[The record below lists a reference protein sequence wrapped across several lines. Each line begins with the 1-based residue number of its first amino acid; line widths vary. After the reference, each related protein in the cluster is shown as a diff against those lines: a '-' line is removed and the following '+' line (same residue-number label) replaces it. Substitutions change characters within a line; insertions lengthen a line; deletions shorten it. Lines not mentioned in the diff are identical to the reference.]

1 MIRIEILSGPDSGRV
16 LELDSGTHTVGR
28 ASSND
33 VVLAVDSVSGRHLS
47 LTVDGDAVRFK
58 DLGSTN
64 GTWSGGIQ
72 VEEGEWFAG
81 SEIKLG
87 SLRLKLLGEESA
99 AAEDEDD
106 AALHRRAR
114 EAAMSG
120 KRKGGLLPLVA
131 LLLIVGGGA
140 SWWFLLRDDGSTG
153 AGGGGASEGGA
164 TAAATVND
172 LLEGFGYFEDEGAWS
187 LDRDLRLEEGRLV
200 SGNARGGRARLVR
213 RFPVPRGALSFS
225 ASVPSGLE
233 VIPHLR
239 WGTSDEEDGPT
250 YLWQGDAL
258 AGGSEI
264 ALPESA
270 RWFELTLE
278 LRGSGA
284 VEELLAEEGEASASR
299 LSLGLLEAHS
309 HGGNLL
315 LASSEGPLLNIAG
328 SGGQW
333 ASAGGGLQYSPQGAT
348 ALALAPQ
355 PALLASGPAL
365 VLAGGGPL
373 GLTNGLALEDSPGM
387 LLGGQATRFLLR
399 FPAASA
405 VSVRDGAASFTV
417 ADPVVLA
424 SEFNEDLTEAARL
437 SQRITRAQREGDRR
451 GLLEATDEL
460 LRDYPFDEDKI
471 QEALLAARG
480 ALEEGRATLQSLQ
493 ERASAVLFA
502 GSVTAMRTLADESTA
517 LADSLPG
524 TEIAPEA
531 QGLALVLRASADEL
545 DREETAAL
553 TAYRDRLERAL
564 AGSYPALAAWLKEVQ

>member
-28 ASSND
+28 ANSND

-47 LTVDGDAVRFK
+47 LTVDGDTVRFK

-140 SWWFLLRDDGSTG
+140 SWWFFLRDDGSGG
-153 AGGGGASEGGA
+153 ASGGGGSEGGA

-213 RFPVPRGALSFS
+213 RFPAPLGALSFS
-225 ASVPSGLE
+225 ATVASGLE

-239 WGTSDEEDGPT
+239 WGISDEEEGPT
-250 YLWQGDAL
+250 YLWQAGAL
-258 AGGSEI
+258 GGGSEI

-284 VEELLAEEGEASASR
+284 VEELLAEEGESSASR

-333 ASAGGGLQYSPQGAT
+333 TSAGGGLQFSPQGAT
-348 ALALAPQ
+348 SLALAPQ

-417 ADPVVLA
+417 AEPVTLA

-451 GLLEATDEL
+451 GLLEATDQL

-502 GSVTAMRTLADESTA
+502 GSVSAMRGLADESTA

-545 DREETAAL
+545 DREETAAR